1 MKVNIKQRLPLSSLF
16 LSLSP
21 PFFFP
26 EAKQTTTPLQITSH
40 IMHLLFRPPCFRILK
55 FSATGLRTQTSLSQS
70 RGKEAQAVKDTH
82 VLQRT
87 DHGMSRTSHHISNS
101 LQFFMCYYYYLNEF
115 QNKRHP
121 QTKNRGS
128 VTLLHRRITQNIGQE
143 QKQKSHWSKTS
154 F

>member
-1 MKVNIKQRLPLSSLF
+1 
-16 LSLSP
+16 
-21 PFFFP
+21 
-26 EAKQTTTPLQITSH
+26 
-40 IMHLLFRPPCFRILK
+40 MHLLFRPPCFRILK

-128 VTLLHRRITQNIGQE
+128 VNLFTQKNYTEHWTRAKTKKPWEQNIILLTATISSPRIQ
-143 QKQKSHWSKTS
+143 
-154 F
+154 

>member
-1 MKVNIKQRLPLSSLF
+1 MKD
-16 LSLSP
+16 
-21 PFFFP
+21 
-26 EAKQTTTPLQITSH
+26 
-40 IMHLLFRPPCFRILK
+40 M
-55 FSATGLRTQTSLSQS
+55 
-70 RGKEAQAVKDTH
+70 H